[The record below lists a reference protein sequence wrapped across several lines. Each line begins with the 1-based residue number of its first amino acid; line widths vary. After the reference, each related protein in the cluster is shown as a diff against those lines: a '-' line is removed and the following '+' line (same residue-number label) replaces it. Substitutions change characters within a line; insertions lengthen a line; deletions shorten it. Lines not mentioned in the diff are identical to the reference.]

1 MSAHSDEIWESF
13 DALARH
19 VQRLANR
26 VSEMEAK
33 LRTLEEAG
41 PEGEFQGGSK
51 AAEGFSVTSKSA

>member
-1 MSAHSDEIWESF
+1 MSAHFNEIWESF

-33 LRTLEEAG
+33 LRALEEAS
-41 PEGEFQGGSK
+41 PESEFQGGTG
-51 AAEGFSVTSKSA
+51 AAEGFGVTSKSA